1 MILFLYTSYLF
12 LSCDKFRL
20 LSLLGDELEKK
31 NEELKANTFEVE

>member
-31 NEELKANTFEVE
+31 NELKANTFEVE